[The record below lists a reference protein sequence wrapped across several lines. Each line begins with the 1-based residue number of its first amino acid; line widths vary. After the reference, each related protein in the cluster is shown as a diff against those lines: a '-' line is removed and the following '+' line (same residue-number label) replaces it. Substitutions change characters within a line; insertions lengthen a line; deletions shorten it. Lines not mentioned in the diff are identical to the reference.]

1 MKGVLTMTS
10 EDRCPFGAN
19 CPHVQTV
26 KQEVEKLDSELGSMR
41 SLLMKTNTTLYF
53 IAGVLSIHL
62 GIMII

>member
-1 MKGVLTMTS
+1 MRGVLTMTS

-26 KQEVEKLDSELGSMR
+26 KQEVEKLDDEIGSLR

-53 IAGVLSIHL
+53 IAGVLSLHL

>member
-26 KQEVEKLDSELGSMR
+26 KQEVEKLDDEIGSLR

-53 IAGVLSIHL
+53 IAGVLSLHL

>member
-1 MKGVLTMTS
+1 MTN

-26 KQEVEKLDSELGSMR
+26 RDEVEKLDSEIGSLR

>member
-1 MKGVLTMTS
+1 MRGIPTMS

-26 KQEVEKLDSELGSMR
+26 KQEVEKLDGELGSMR
-41 SLLMKTNTTLYF
+41 TLLTKTNATLYF
-53 IAGVLSIHL
+53 IAGVLSLHL

>member
-1 MKGVLTMTS
+1 MTERTAMT

-26 KQEVEKLDSELGSMR
+26 RNEVEKLDTELGSLR
-41 SLLMKTNTTLYF
+41 SLLLKMNTTLYF

-62 GIMII
+62 GIMIL

>member
-1 MKGVLTMTS
+1 MRGILTMT

-26 KQEVEKLDSELGSMR
+26 KDEVEKLDTELGSLR
-41 SLLMKTNTTLYF
+41 TLLMRTNTTLYF
-53 IAGVLSIHL
+53 IAGVLSLHL

>member
-1 MKGVLTMTS
+1 MKGVLTMTN

-26 KQEVEKLDSELGSMR
+26 KQEVEKLDDEIGSLR

>member
-1 MKGVLTMTS
+1 MRGVLTMTS

-26 KQEVEKLDSELGSMR
+26 RNEVEKLDSELGSMR
-41 SLLMKTNTTLYF
+41 SLLTKTNATLYF
-53 IAGVLSIHL
+53 IAGVLSLHL